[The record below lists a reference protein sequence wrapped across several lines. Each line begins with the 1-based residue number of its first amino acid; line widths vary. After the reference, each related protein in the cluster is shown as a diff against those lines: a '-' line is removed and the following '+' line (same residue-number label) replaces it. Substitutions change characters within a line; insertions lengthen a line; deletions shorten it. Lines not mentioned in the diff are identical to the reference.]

1 MIKMSDDEVIHGRH
15 DDLAITFNH
24 DVDDSEG
31 DDLEGSDIKM
41 DTEDKGSENA
51 PLAEERFLIHE

>member
-1 MIKMSDDEVIHGRH
+1 MSEDEVIHGRH

-31 DDLEGSDIKM
+31 DDLEGSDIEV
-41 DTEDKGSENA
+41 DTEDKGSKNA
-51 PLAEERFLIHE
+51 LLAGESILIHE